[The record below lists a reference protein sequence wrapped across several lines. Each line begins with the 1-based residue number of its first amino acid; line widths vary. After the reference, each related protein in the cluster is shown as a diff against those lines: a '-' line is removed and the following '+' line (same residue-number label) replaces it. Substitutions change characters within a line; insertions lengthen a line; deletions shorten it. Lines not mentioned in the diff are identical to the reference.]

1 MSPHQCKRP
10 HISCHQTKTA
20 LRPDGVQVRLP
31 LEHLFYVSLGG
42 SRAMLDVEQLR
53 LVGHRQPT
61 VSLPRDYEPLRPTHF
76 EVASIILAKG
86 SVTTPERRRFVER
99 ICDLYPEA
107 RVEERLDTPHN
118 RLELGDRDPLR
129 LHRAGKHTLVFGELQ
144 SAVRFAQ
151 ESGNACPNYW
161 HFSPYG
167 FCPYGCKYCYLAGT
181 PGVKFSPSV
190 KIYVNLPEMLLEIDR
205 IAQRLRTPTAFY
217 LGKLQDSLALDP
229 LTAYST
235 VIVPFLAEHPW
246 ARLTLLTKSAHVE
259 RLLDLEHR
267 GHSILSWSVNPPEV
281 SAMFEE
287 NVPIID
293 ERLQAMRRV
302 AERGYPVRAIMM
314 PIIPINGWQDLYAA
328 FTRRLL
334 ETVPIQRLT
343 LGGICIYRSA
353 RDLMERKMG
362 RRNVISERLDVT
374 SVAEDGRVRYSRRLR
389 HEAYSLIIES
399 ARRLRPEL
407 EIALCLEE
415 RALWESTG
423 LAGSIGR
430 CNCGL

>member
-1 MSPHQCKRP
+1 
-10 HISCHQTKTA
+10 
-20 LRPDGVQVRLP
+20 
-31 LEHLFYVSLGG
+31 
-42 SRAMLDVEQLR
+42 MLDVEQLS
-53 LVGHRQPT
+53 LLEQGEPAA
-61 VSLPRDYEPLRPTHF
+61 SLPRHYAPVRPAHF
-76 EVASIILAKG
+76 EVARIILAKG
-86 SVTTPERRRFVER
+86 SISTPERKRFVEG

-107 RVEERLDTPHN
+107 HVEERLDTSHN
-118 RLELGDRDPLR
+118 RLGLADRDPLR
-129 LHRAGKHTLVFGELQ
+129 SHRAGKRTLVFGELQ

-151 ESGNACPNYW
+151 ETGNACPNYW

-190 KIYVNLPEMLLEIDR
+190 KIYVNLPEMLSGIDR
-205 IAQRLRTPTAFY
+205 VARRQRMPTAFY
-217 LGKLQDSLALDP
+217 LGKLQDALALDP

-235 VIVPFLAEHPW
+235 ALVPFFAEHPW
-246 ARLTLLTKSAHVE
+246 ARLTLLTKSVHVD

-287 NVPIID
+287 NVPGID
-293 ERLQAMRRV
+293 ERLEAMRRV
-302 AERGYPVRAIMM
+302 AERGYPIRAIMM
-314 PIIPINGWQDLYAA
+314 PIIPVEGWQDLYAA
-328 FTRRLL
+328 FSRHLL
-334 ETVPIQRLT
+334 ESVPIQRLT

-362 RRNVISERLDVT
+362 TRNIVSEHIDKG
-374 SVAEDGRVRYSRRLR
+374 SPIAGDGRARYPRNLR
-389 HEAYSLIIES
+389 HEVYSAIME
-399 ARRLRPEL
+399 AAQRLRPDL

-415 RALWESTG
+415 QALWESTG
-423 LAGSIGR
+423 IAESMGR